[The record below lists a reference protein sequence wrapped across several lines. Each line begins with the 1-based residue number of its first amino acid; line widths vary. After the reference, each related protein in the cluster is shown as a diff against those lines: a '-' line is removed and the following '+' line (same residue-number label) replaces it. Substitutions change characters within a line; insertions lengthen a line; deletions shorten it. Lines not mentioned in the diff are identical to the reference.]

1 MSKKRLNPLDA
12 VPAAIFICC
21 FLTLFIGCDAS
32 AGKVPPV
39 QKPENSILVNGY
51 DPQTVRRMALASAA
65 TYLIDQPGGAK
76 SSADYALIGIKDE
89 ISTVVSEEINA
100 ALVGATDTEII
111 VAFRGTLPITHDFD
125 EQLDSVFDW
134 ANDADLKFTTDTLI
148 SPGRVHQGFRDA
160 LHSLW
165 EDVLGA
171 VQKRRQTS
179 KLPVIVTGHSK
190 GGALARLAAL
200 RLQSE
205 KIDVAGV
212 YTFGAP
218 RTGDIVF
225 AEDYAKRIL
234 LDIRFEN
241 QNDIVPHIPPAKEET
256 ANLLSRRNPDLPFI
270 AYDVYRHVGRLQF
283 YDWDGKFQEDSPD
296 TTAKRAEQF
305 ERAFVELQFKQ
316 IASDHSLVNAYIP
329 SLKNLAS
336 SKSH

>member
-1 MSKKRLNPLDA
+1 MLSSRLVPSAFSFSFCLA
-12 VPAAIFICC
+12 VV
-21 FLTLFIGCDAS
+21 IGCNSPSVNISPDKTSGAS
-32 AGKVPPV
+32 IVV
-39 QKPENSILVNGY
+39 SGY

-100 ALVGATDTEII
+100 ALVGATATEII
-111 VAFRGTLPITHDFD
+111 VAFRGTLPISHDFD
-125 EQLDSVFDW
+125 EQLDCVFDW
-134 ANDADLKFTTDTLI
+134 ANDADLKLVSDESI

-160 LHSLW
+160 MHSLW
-165 EDVLGA
+165 DDVLRA

-200 RLQSE
+200 RLQRE
-205 KIDVAGV
+205 KIEVAGV

-218 RTGDIVF
+218 RTGDIDF

-234 LDIRFEN
+234 LDIRFEY
-241 QNDIVPHIPPAKEET
+241 QNDIVPHIPPSKEKT
-256 ANLLSRRNPDLPFI
+256 AALLSQRNSDLPFI
-270 AYDVYRHVGRLQF
+270 AHAEYQHVGRLQF
-283 YDWDGKFQEDSPD
+283 YDWDGKFQEDSPE
-296 TTAKRAEQF
+296 TRAKRAEEF
-305 ERAFVELQFKQ
+305 DKAFVELHFKR
-316 IASDHSLVNAYIP
+316 IASDHSLVNAYIT

-336 SKSH
+336 DKSR